1 MYKVCIF
8 DLDGTLTD
16 TLESITYSVNKTL
29 DELGFAN
36 ITMEQCRQFVGDGA
50 RVLMERTLRAV
61 GDVELEKIER
71 AMEIYGRI
79 FGENCTYHVT
89 AYEGITDMLDQLKG
103 RGIKTAVLSNKPH
116 QQSVDVVAEIL
127 RKERFS
133 CVNGQ
138 REGVEKKPDP
148 AGVYLIMKELGVTSG
163 ECLYFGDT
171 GTDMQTGKNAGLDT
185 AGVLWGFRKREE
197 LERFSPKYLIETP
210 QEAIAF
216 LDRN

>member
-61 GDVELEKIER
+61 GDIKLEKIEC
-71 AMEIYGRI
+71 AMKVYGRI

-89 AYEGITDMLDQLKG
+89 AYEGIVDMLDRLEE

-116 QQSVDVVAEIL
+116 QQSIDVVTKIL
-127 RKERFS
+127 GEDRFS

-138 REGVEKKPDP
+138 REGIEKKPDP
-148 AGVYLIMKELGVTSG
+148 AGVFETMNVLSVTKE
-163 ECLYFGDT
+163 ECLYIGDSEVDVET
-171 GTDMQTGKNAGLDT
+171 ARRAGIT
-185 AGVLWGFRKREE
+185 SVGVSWGFRSREVLQNAGADYIIDKPCE
-197 LERFSPKYLIETP
+197 LLKLV
-210 QEAIAF
+210 
-216 LDRN
+216 

>member
-61 GDVELEKIER
+61 GDIKLEKIEC
-71 AMEIYGRI
+71 AMKVYGRI

-89 AYEGITDMLDQLKG
+89 AYEGIVDMLDRLEE

-116 QQSVDVVAEIL
+116 QQSIDVVTKIL
-127 RKERFS
+127 GEDRFS

-138 REGVEKKPDP
+138 REGIEKKPDP
-148 AGVYLIMKELGVTSG
+148 AGVFETMNVLSVTKE
-163 ECLYFGDT
+163 ECLYIGDSEVDVET
-171 GTDMQTGKNAGLDT
+171 ARRAGLT
-185 AGVLWGFRKREE
+185 SVGVSWGFRSREVLQNAGADYIIDKPCE
-197 LERFSPKYLIETP
+197 LLKLV
-210 QEAIAF
+210 
-216 LDRN
+216 

>member
-61 GDVELEKIER
+61 GDIKLEKIEC
-71 AMEIYGRI
+71 AMKVYGRI

-89 AYEGITDMLDQLKG
+89 AYEGIVDMLDRLEEC
-103 RGIKTAVLSNKPH
+103 GIKTAVLSNKPH
-116 QQSVDVVAEIL
+116 QQSIDVVTKIL
-127 RKERFS
+127 GEDRFS

-138 REGVEKKPDP
+138 REGIEKKPDP
-148 AGVYLIMKELGVTSG
+148 AGVFETMNVLSVTKE
-163 ECLYFGDT
+163 ECLYIGDSEVDVET
-171 GTDMQTGKNAGLDT
+171 ARRAGLT
-185 AGVLWGFRKREE
+185 SVGVSWGFRSREVLQNAGADYIIDKPCE
-197 LERFSPKYLIETP
+197 LLKLV
-210 QEAIAF
+210 
-216 LDRN
+216 

>member
-71 AMEIYGRI
+71 AMEIYGCI

-127 RKERFS
+127 
-133 CVNGQ
+133 
-138 REGVEKKPDP
+138 EKKDFP
-148 AGVYLIMKELGVTSG
+148 V
-163 ECLYFGDT
+163 
-171 GTDMQTGKNAGLDT
+171 
-185 AGVLWGFRKREE
+185 
-197 LERFSPKYLIETP
+197 
-210 QEAIAF
+210 
-216 LDRN
+216 

>member
-36 ITMEQCRQFVGDGA
+36 ITTEQCRRFVGDGA

-61 GDVELEKIER
+61 GDTELKKIEC
-71 AMEIYGRI
+71 AMKIYGRI

-89 AYEGITDMLDQLKG
+89 AYEGIMDMLDRLEE

-116 QQSVDVVAEIL
+116 QQSVDVVAKIL
-127 RKERFS
+127 GKDRFS

-138 REGVEKKPDP
+138 REGIEKKPDP
-148 AGVYLIMKELGVTSG
+148 AGVFETMNVLSVTKE
-163 ECLYFGDT
+163 ECLYIGDSEVDVET
-171 GTDMQTGKNAGLDT
+171 ARRAGLT
-185 AGVLWGFRKREE
+185 SVGVSWGFRSREILQNAGADYIIDKPCE
-197 LERFSPKYLIETP
+197 LLKLV
-210 QEAIAF
+210 
-216 LDRN
+216 

>member
-61 GDVELEKIER
+61 GDIKLEKIEC
-71 AMEIYGRI
+71 AMKVYGRI

-89 AYEGITDMLDQLKG
+89 AYEGIVDMLDRLEE

-116 QQSVDVVAEIL
+116 QQRIDVVTKIL
-127 RKERFS
+127 GEDRFS

-138 REGVEKKPDP
+138 REGIEKKPDP
-148 AGVYLIMKELGVTSG
+148 AGVFETMNVLSVTKE
-163 ECLYFGDT
+163 ECLYIGDSEVDVET
-171 GTDMQTGKNAGLDT
+171 ARRAGLT
-185 AGVLWGFRKREE
+185 SVGVSWGFRSREVLQNAGADYIIDKPCE
-197 LERFSPKYLIETP
+197 LLKLV
-210 QEAIAF
+210 
-216 LDRN
+216 

>member
-61 GDVELEKIER
+61 GDAELEKIER
-71 AMEIYGRI
+71 AMEVYGRI

-89 AYEGITDMLDQLKG
+89 EYEGITNMLDELKG

-116 QQSVDVVAEIL
+116 QQSVDVVGRIL
-127 RKERFS
+127 GEDRFS

-138 REGVEKKPDP
+138 REGIEKKPDP
-148 AGVYLIMKELGVTSG
+148 AGVFEIMRFLGVTKE
-163 ECLYFGDT
+163 ECLYIGDSEV
-171 GTDMQTGKNAGLDT
+171 DMETARRAGLT
-185 AGVLWGFRKREE
+185 SVGVSWGFRSREILQGAGADYIIDKPCE
-197 LERFSPKYLIETP
+197 LLKLV
-210 QEAIAF
+210 
-216 LDRN
+216 